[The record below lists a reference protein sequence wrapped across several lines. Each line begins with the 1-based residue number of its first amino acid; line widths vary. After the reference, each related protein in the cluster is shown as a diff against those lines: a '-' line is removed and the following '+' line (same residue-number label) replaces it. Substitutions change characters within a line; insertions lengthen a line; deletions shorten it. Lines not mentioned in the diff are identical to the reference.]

1 MAAARARLLLFR
13 AGLLAAAAAAAADLG
28 SGDGWDADAPPG
40 NRDRPELPADTAD
53 HRMRRAT
60 TGLPVRLRP
69 PSLSFPAGARPS
81 LRSRT
86 HQGRRALAPGT
97 CLTSGVLSNVGC
109 SRETGVSTPPLC
121 TAGYYKGRP

>member
-69 PSLSFPAGARPS
+69 PSLSFPTRSPHLPEVQDTPREEGASSWDLPDFRCPF
-81 LRSRT
+81 
-86 HQGRRALAPGT
+86 
-97 CLTSGVLSNVGC
+97 
-109 SRETGVSTPPLC
+109 
-121 TAGYYKGRP
+121 